1 MFTKLKL
8 AWQNS
13 CQNTR
18 QNSCQNTC
26 QNLLQNLRQ
35 NLRQLSGE
43 DAYERYLVHFYEHQV
58 AKKNQQ
64 EEQNAEEI
72 AAPPLSR
79 EAFYKE
85 WQTSKWKG
93 IKRCC

>member
-1 MFTKLKL
+1 MFTKLML
-8 AWQNS
+8 AWQNTVQS
-13 CQNTR
+13 TCQNTR
-18 QNSCQNTC
+18 
-26 QNLLQNLRQ
+26 QNLRQ
-35 NLRQLSGE
+35 NLRRNLRRNLRQLTGE